1 MNIIITRTGAIDQ
14 LRGMYSLSR
23 GACELIIDHYEG
35 IDDDFYFYPE
45 HLGSEWTEKT
55 AEEIMRDHDAT
66 PQEVCD
72 YVDHFYCSYGQ
83 NGDVDTFVFK
93 DFGRFKLK
101 VK

>member
-1 MNIIITRTGAIDQ
+1 MKTFISTTEAIDQ
-14 LRGMYSLSR
+14 LYDVTDFSYE
-23 GACELIIDHYEG
+23 ACEAIIDHYEG

-72 YVDHFYCSYGQ
+72 NIDYFYEIEGLRIGELPMPCAYVFCKYFEQ
-83 NGDVDTFVFK
+83 F
-93 DFGRFKLK
+93 
-101 VK
+101 